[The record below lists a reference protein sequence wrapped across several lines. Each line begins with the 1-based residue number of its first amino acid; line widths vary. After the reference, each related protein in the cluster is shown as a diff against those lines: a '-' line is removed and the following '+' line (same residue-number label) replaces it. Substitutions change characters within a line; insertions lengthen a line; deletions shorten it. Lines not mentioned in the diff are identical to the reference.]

1 MCEEYV
7 CDHMQ
12 RIALHLSTAKREP
25 SDQAERN
32 FGDTRSFQ
40 SLYHIAFDLQAASI
54 TERNPDEQ
62 RTVFFLEHGPTDRTG
77 WYYWFDR
84 TNFLSSTGWQWGRP
98 VVEVDAID
106 GAVDII
112 FL

>member
-25 SDQAERN
+25 SEQAERN

-62 RTVFFLEHGPTDRTG
+62 RTVFFFRAWADRPNWLVLLVRSCVVVAVAVAPG
-77 WYYWFDR
+77 QR
-84 TNFLSSTGWQWGRP
+84 TFYPPLVGS
-98 VVEVDAID
+98 
-106 GAVDII
+106 GAGQ
-112 FL
+112 

>member
-25 SDQAERN
+25 SEQAERN

-62 RTVFFLEHGPTDRTG
+62 RTVFFFRAWADRPNWLVLLVRSYELSILHWLAVGPASSGSGRDRWRSG
-77 WYYWFDR
+77 YY
-84 TNFLSSTGWQWGRP
+84 FL
-98 VVEVDAID
+98 
-106 GAVDII
+106 
-112 FL
+112 